1 MRSSWMEV
9 LDSHKLSLRI
19 GCSIM
24 PCIQSVLSMFPVC
37 HYFWLSLKWRNH
49 SQVAASI
56 SSLLLLN
63 RGSVFLCEPW
73 DYVLWFLF
81 HSDHNRIWLYCVT
94 QSFQIFPDLGDNCAD
109 GNSLYVYQPKTKVL
123 KMWSYYGKCRYSIKT
138 LKYALLHPI
147 LLYQFWIAF

>member
-1 MRSSWMEV
+1 MHSGWIEV
-9 LDSHKLSLRI
+9 LNSHKLSLRI

-24 PCIQSVLSMFPVC
+24 PCIQSVWSMCEVC
-37 HYFWLSLKWRNH
+37 HQFLLSLKWRNH

-81 HSDHNRIWLYCVT
+81 HSDHNGLWLYCGT
-94 QSFQIFPDLGDNCAD
+94 HSFQIFPDLGDDCDD
-109 GNSLYVYQPKTKVL
+109 GNSLYVYQPKKRFTANVGNLL
-123 KMWSYYGKCRYSIKT
+123 KIINTWSCF
-138 LKYALLHPI
+138 
-147 LLYQFWIAF
+147 QFYLGI